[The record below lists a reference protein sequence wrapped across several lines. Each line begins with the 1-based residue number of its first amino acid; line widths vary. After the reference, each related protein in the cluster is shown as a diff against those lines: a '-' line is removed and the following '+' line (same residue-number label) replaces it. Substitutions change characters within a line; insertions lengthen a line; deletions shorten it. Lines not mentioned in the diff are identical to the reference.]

1 MTKKER
7 RTRRRTLKL
16 PERRRATLFQRNDPE
31 TRPELTSNGFCPAW
45 WLRNRHAQT
54 IWRRVAGRA
63 SPVTYRRQRLDTPDR
78 DFVDLDW
85 VDRAS
90 ARAPAP
96 LLVVLHGL
104 EGSSRAKYVLGL
116 LSTAAAFGW
125 DGVAVNF
132 RSCSGELNRLPH
144 FYHSGETQDLDWIAS
159 CLIARSPHR
168 PLALVGF
175 SLGGNV
181 LLKWLG
187 ERGEK
192 APDQVRG
199 AVAVSVPYDLGVAAH
214 RVDHGFGRV
223 YGQVFL
229 RTLKAKALA
238 KAQRF
243 PGLVDVGLVRNLSSF
258 AEFDEHVTAPIH
270 GFSGAR
276 DYWTR
281 SSCVPWLEQIR
292 KPTLLIS
299 AADDPFLP
307 AVYLPRESVARSSWL
322 NAEFPDSGGH
332 VGFVH
337 GTWPWAT
344 SYWADQRAVAFL
356 ESIRSKEG
364 F

>member
-1 MTKKER
+1 MNNPSTGSAAFR
-7 RTRRRTLKL
+7 RT
-16 PERRRATLFQRNDPE
+16 
-31 TRPELTSNGFCPAW
+31 W

-54 IWRRVAGRA
+54 IWRRVFGRV
-63 SPVTYRRQRLDTPDR
+63 PQVGYRRVRIETPDG
-78 DFVDLDW
+78 DFLDLDW
-85 VDRAS
+85 LERS
-90 ARAPAP
+90 LRSERP
-96 LLVVLHGL
+96 LAIVLHGL
-104 EGSSRAKYVLGL
+104 EGSSQAKYVLGVL
-116 LSTAAAFGW
+116 VEAAVRGW

-132 RSCSGELNRLPH
+132 RSCSGELNRVPR
-144 FYHSGETQDLDWIAS
+144 FYHSGETQDLDWIVS
-159 CLIARSPHR
+159 SLVARSPHR
-168 PLALVGF
+168 PLVLIGF

-192 APDQVRG
+192 VPDQVRG

-238 KAQRF
+238 KAERF
-243 PGLVDVGLVRNLSSF
+243 PGLVDVELVRRLSSF

-270 GFSGAR
+270 GFSGAK

-281 SSCVPWLEQIR
+281 SSCVPWLEQVR
-292 KPTLLIS
+292 RPTLLIS
-299 AADDPFLP
+299 AGDDPFLP
-307 AVYLPRESVARSSWL
+307 SQYLPREAVARSAWL
-322 NAEFPDSGGH
+322 EAEFPEGGGH

-337 GTWPWAT
+337 GPWPWSV
-344 SYWADQRAVAFL
+344 SYWVDERAVAFL
-356 ESIRSKEG
+356 DAIRSKEG